1 MNEQTAF
8 ILAQCISIGTGIVAI
23 ALKQMKTM
31 KMILLFEVITNL
43 LASTNYL
50 LLGGDAGA
58 IVSILAILHSF
69 VMLLYNKKEKTPPI
83 PVTVAFILLYTACST
98 YSLISKSD
106 PMEILPAISA
116 ACFSMTLVQKLPFRY
131 RLWSVAN
138 CICWVI
144 YDGYTASYV
153 MLLVHFGILLSTV
166 VAMIRLDGIL
176 KSKKKN
182 G

>member
-1 MNEQTAF
+1 MDAQTAF
-8 ILAQCISIGTGIVAI
+8 ILAQCISVGTGIIAI

-31 KMILLFEVITNL
+31 KMILLFEVIVNL

-58 IVSILAILHSF
+58 IVSVLAILHSF
-69 VMLLYNKKEKTPPI
+69 VMLLYNKKEKTPSVA
-83 PVTVAFILLYTACST
+83 VTVAFMVVYTACSA
-98 YSLISKSD
+98 YSLVAKSD
-106 PMEILPAISA
+106 VMEILPAIGA
-116 ACFSMTLVQKLPFRY
+116 ICFSMTLVQKLPFRY
-131 RLWSVAN
+131 RLWSVGN

-153 MLLVHFGILLSTV
+153 MLLVHFGILISTV
-166 VAMIRLDGIL
+166 VAMIRIDGVL
-176 KSKKKN
+176 KSGAKN

>member
-1 MNEQTAF
+1 MDEQTAF
-8 ILAQCISIGTGIVAI
+8 ILAQCISVGTGILAI

-31 KMILLFEVITNL
+31 KMILLFEVIVNL

-58 IVSILAILHSF
+58 IVSVLAILHSI
-69 VMLLYNKKEKTPPI
+69 VMLLHSKKEKTPHVA
-83 PVTVAFILLYTACST
+83 VTVAFMVAYTACST
-98 YSLISKSD
+98 YSLIAKSD
-106 PMEILPAISA
+106 VMEILPAVSA
-116 ACFSMTLVQKLPFRY
+116 ICFSMTLVQKLPFRY

-138 CICWVI
+138 CVCWVI

-153 MLLVHFGILLSTV
+153 MLLVHFGILVSTV
-166 VAMIRLDGIL
+166 VAMVRIDGIL
-176 KSKKKN
+176 KFIKKN